1 MSFFGVL
8 GMGDYVL
15 ITGASGFLGSY
26 IAIELGLRD
35 HNLILHFNRNELRI
49 KEVMREVLSR
59 HKVDIVTVKADLSNY
74 EGIYTLIRRVRNY
87 ELKALINSAAIYLE
101 KPFNEVTHED
111 WERILRVNLVAPFIL
126 SKELGQLM
134 KEGGVIINIS
144 CLTGIYGFNVYRCLK
159 PSIPYIVS
167 KVGLNILTKYL
178 AQVLG
183 PKVRVV
189 GIAPG
194 WIERPEVRTNKVLSK
209 CVEETVVLGRAAKV
223 NEVTRLIADIVEGRL
238 NYVNGSVI
246 EVGGG
251 LRMY

>member
-1 MSFFGVL
+1 MS
-8 GMGDYVL
+8 DYVL

-26 IAIELGLRD
+26 IAIELGLRG

-59 HKVDIVTVKADLSNY
+59 HKVDIVTVKADLSSY
-74 EGIYTLIRRVRNY
+74 EGIYTLIRRVKNY
-87 ELKALINSAAIYLE
+87 ELKALINSAAIYSE

-134 KEGGVIINIS
+134 SEEGGVIINIS
-144 CLTGIYGFNVYRCLK
+144 CLTGIYGFNVYRCLR

-167 KVGLNILTKYL
+167 KVSLNILTKYL

-194 WIERPEVRTNKVLSK
+194 WIERLEVRTNKVLSK
-209 CVEETVVLGRAAKV
+209 CIEETVILGRAAKV
-223 NEVTRLIADIVEGRL
+223 DEVTKLIADIVEGGL
-238 NYVNGSVI
+238 SYVNGSVI
-246 EVGGG
+246 EVSGG